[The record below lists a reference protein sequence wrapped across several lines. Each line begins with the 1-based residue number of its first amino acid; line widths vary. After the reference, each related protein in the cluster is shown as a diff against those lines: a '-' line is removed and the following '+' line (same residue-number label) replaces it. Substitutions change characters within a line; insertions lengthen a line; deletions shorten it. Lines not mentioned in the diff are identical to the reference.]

1 MQMSYEL
8 NDIGHFILTFIQC
21 NRTTAIDS
29 FFREMIPSP
38 IKVGWVGSGCAV
50 ATEPTAELTQF
61 YNITQVL
68 ISCYF
73 LIYNEY
79 QVHCIIS

>member
-1 MQMSYEL
+1 M
-8 NDIGHFILTFIQC
+8 TFLQC
-21 NRTTAIDS
+21 NRTTAINS
-29 FFREMIPSP
+29 FFLEMIPSP

-68 ISCYF
+68 IYCHVYF
-73 LIYNEY
+73 LIYNAY
-79 QVHCIIS
+79 QVYQTIS